1 MADDRFDGI
10 NRTSSGK
17 QLLVYLIN
25 CSIVFAP
32 LLHNTASALPAGA
45 NIAAGDIDI
54 QSFANE
60 QLINQYSD
68 LGIINWDDF
77 SISADELVKIL
88 QNSPDA
94 TLLNRVTSANPSELL
109 GALQA
114 TGKVYVVN
122 PNGVLVGENAEINA
136 AEFIAS
142 TLDVSDQDFLDGGEL
157 QFLGSSDSAVVNLG
171 SITTEN
177 GDAIL
182 IAQIVD
188 NQGEISAE
196 NGVAGL
202 VAGQDVLFMPEGDQR
217 IRVQRSLGAEQD
229 TGVLNSG
236 LIEAA
241 QAELKAAGGDV
252 YQLGINQQGV
262 VRASGVET
270 VAGRV
275 LLTAESG
282 TIQHSGDI
290 SASNADG
297 SGGDVRIGGDY
308 QGKGDELPTASYVSV
323 TETGSI
329 DVSAQTDNQ
338 SAGEAIVWSDIQ
350 TDFAGRVDG
359 QAGSVAGDGAFVE
372 VSGKKILNYTGLADL
387 SSAQGRVGTL
397 LLDPEKAVISD
408 ATDDQSNGVFNTTV
422 LENNLAS
429 SNMIIDASTYGDSS
443 TGAKGDIEV
452 NSALGWTSGNS
463 LTLKAG
469 SRILVNADVDA
480 DTGTVKLLAG
490 AYDNNNPTS
499 INLASAAT
507 ITAGTLQTGQ
517 NPDAAPPG
525 MNPQPIDYRMTGAV
539 NLAGTLDV
547 GTLDIALLGGGIQ
560 GGYYADNAANRI
572 DTLSASSTG
581 STSTSSTISGEIDI
595 VDGFGELTVGGT
607 ITTGI
612 QGHISIVTPGDLTLS
627 SGTGI
632 NGGYNGNIV
641 LASQDGSFINNAG
654 SSALTVQNNGRYLI
668 YSDTPNN
675 TTTGGLA
682 GAPVYNTRHIT
693 SAPSTI
699 TATGNRFLYGMPA
712 TATITADDLSRSA
725 GLANPSF
732 TFQVSGLV
740 GSDTA
745 AQAFTGTPSLTTTA
759 DTNSAA
765 GTYTISVTQ
774 GSLQATDYNYGFQFI
789 DGTLTV
795 TSDKVLVVTANDA
808 TRDFGDANP
817 SFSSSFTGF
826 QGSDDET
833 LFNGFNIAY
842 ATSAV
847 PSSPVGTYNI
857 TPSGA
862 STLSDYDVTY
872 QSGTLTIDRRLVTI
886 RADDASM
893 TYLDTT
899 PTLTSTISG
908 LASFDD
914 ESVISGLQVN
924 ADNITGAG
932 TFAIRPSSATA
943 SNYTFNYVN
952 GELTVNP
959 RDITLRVGNG
969 NITYGEATPSFGLF
983 YSNLNG
989 NSSSVVD
996 TSGLVVNKPSSFA
1009 DAGTYTITASGINDP
1024 DFNVTYESGTLT
1036 VNKADL
1042 TVTANDASRV
1052 YGDDNP
1058 AFSASVNG
1066 LVAGDSLT
1074 DALPGL
1080 SFSTT
1085 ADKSSN
1091 VSTYDITPT
1100 ANASGNYNVDF
1111 RNGRLTVN
1119 KATITSLTTVPI
1131 GRQYGDD
1138 NPGFTL
1144 QATGLKNGDS
1154 TSSAFNF
1161 AASTTAT
1168 VTSPVGRYTVNIDA
1182 VNSVNYSIP
1191 SHVITQGSLTI
1202 APRDL
1207 TVVVDDVVREYG
1219 DPNPEFSASASG
1231 VAFFDS
1237 VDQVLGGFSFL
1248 APEQYADVGTYT
1260 DAIVPSA
1267 TSNANYNIVVEAGD
1281 MTITP
1286 APITLFA
1293 ANNNRIYGDS
1303 ADPEILLNQVQG
1315 LKRASDIG
1323 ILDETIRS
1331 TATSSS
1337 DVGFYSMESTLGT
1350 ANYEVVSTEGIM
1362 YVFPAP
1368 ITASFSPTTVVY
1380 GDDPSGQYNLT
1391 VNGIKAGDT
1400 ANSIFEIGPV
1410 TSTSTLNVGSYDLV
1424 VSLNSANYSL
1434 QGSVNGRGML
1444 NVTPR
1449 PIAFNFVGEF
1459 NKSIGDPHP
1468 NYYSGLTLSNSIFDP
1483 VSSVFKIN
1491 GLPAGDV
1498 PGNYELEAEMIN
1510 PNYQIDPT
1518 VVSIQAASLFIDSAI
1533 EIAAIDTD
1541 YDVEVKEETV
1551 VVLDGLD
1558 RYKDDEWWANEDIE
1572 VIRADRYYGNAD
1584 RWFTD
1589 FPDLGFDQIRSY
1601 LDSLGP
1607 SERENSLILQMIVE
1621 ENGLTG
1627 GEVTDAM
1634 IRDFMATLEM
1644 PEEPGEGASE
1654 SELAAYAEQMERRG
1668 VAIGGLAPVL
1678 MGFSED
1684 MQARVANGEALSVG
1698 ERRLFDAINRKFRE
1712 SRDAMVSDMVSRAA
1726 AWQAE
1731 QEEIARNN
1739 PGATLSN
1746 LLGNDV
1752 PYNSFID
1759 GAEADFLNDRMAAYS
1774 ALGVAA
1780 GLAGGAAAAGGTA
1793 AVAVAV
1799 SNTVLVSI
1807 LGSQNIAVGGMS
1819 SAAINTALVSGAA
1832 SGIAVGAAFAILVGT
1847 TRTIQ
1852 VVQNAEQAELFNQIV
1867 SGNRSGALNFSEAP
1881 DPDLVSSIFGNPADE
1896 VAASLDR
1903 TASMMA
1909 IMDMLVEI

>member
-1 MADDRFDGI
+1 MSIPVSCFDSLDRK
-10 NRTSSGK
+10 SSRK
-17 QLLVYLIN
+17 RLLVYLIN

-32 LLHNTASALPAGA
+32 LLHNTASALPSGAG
-45 NIAAGDIDI
+45 IIAGDIDI

-114 TGKVYVVN
+114 TGKVYVIN

-142 TLDVSDQDFLDGGEL
+142 TLDVSDQDFLNGGDL
-157 QFLGSSDSAVVNLG
+157 QFLGSSDSAVINLG
-171 SITTEN
+171 SITAEN

-188 NQGEISAE
+188 NQGEVTAPS
-196 NGVAGL
+196 GVAGL

-217 IRVQRSLGAEQD
+217 IRVQRSLGTEIK
-229 TGVLNSG
+229 TGAQNSG
-236 LIEAA
+236 LVEAA

-290 SASNADG
+290 AARNADG
-297 SGGDVRIGGDY
+297 SGGDVRIGGDF
-308 QGKGDELPTASYVSV
+308 QGQGDQLPTASYVSV
-323 TETGSI
+323 SETGRI
-329 DVSAQTDNQ
+329 DVSAQADNQ

-350 TDFAGRVDG
+350 TDFAGRING

-372 VSGKKILNYTGLADL
+372 VSGKKLLNYTGLTDL
-387 SSAQGRVGTL
+387 RSPQGRVGTL

-408 ATDDQSNGVFNTTV
+408 ATDDQVNGVFNTTV

-429 SNMIIDASTYGDSS
+429 ANMIIDASTYGDSS

-480 DTGTVKLLAG
+480 GTGTVNLLAG
-490 AYDNNNPTS
+490 AYDSSNSTS
-499 INLASAAT
+499 INLASSAT
-507 ITAGTLQTGQ
+507 ITASTLQTGQ

-525 MNPQPIDYRMTGAV
+525 INLQPINSRRTGAV

-547 GTLDIALLGGGIQ
+547 GTLDITTLGGGIQ
-560 GGYYADNAANRI
+560 GNYDADNTGNRI
-572 DTLSASSTG
+572 GTLT
-581 STSTSSTISGEIDI
+581 TSSTSGNISGEIDI

-607 ITTGI
+607 LATDIL
-612 QGHISIVTPGDLTLS
+612 GHISIVTPGDLTLS

-632 NGGYNGNIV
+632 NAGYNGNIV

-682 GAPVYNTRHIT
+682 GAPVYNTRHTT

-699 TATGNRFLYGMPA
+699 TATGNRFLYGLQA

-732 TFQVSGLV
+732 TYQVSGLV

-745 AQAFTGTPSLTTTA
+745 AQAFTGTPSLSTTA
-759 DTNSAA
+759 DTSSAA
-765 GTYTISVTQ
+765 GTYNITVTQ
-774 GSLQATDYNYGFQFI
+774 GSLQATDYNYDFQFV

-795 TSDKVLVVTANDA
+795 TADKVLVVTANNA

-817 SFSSSFTGF
+817 SFSSSFSGF

-833 LFNGFNIAY
+833 LFDGFNISY

-914 ESVISGLQVN
+914 ESVISGLQVA
-924 ADNITGAG
+924 ADTITGAG

-943 SNYTFNYVN
+943 SNYSFNYVN

-989 NSSSVVD
+989 YSSSVVD
-996 TSGLVVNKPSSFA
+996 TSALVVNKPSSFA

-1066 LVAGDSLT
+1066 LVAGDTLT

-1119 KATITSLTTVPI
+1119 KATITSLTTVPA

-1168 VTSPVGRYTVNIDA
+1168 VTSPVGRYTVNIDS

-1207 TVVVDDVVREYG
+1207 NVTVNDVVREYG
-1219 DPNPEFSASASG
+1219 DPNPEFSASVSG

-1248 APEQYADVGTYT
+1248 APEQFANAGTYT

-1286 APITLFA
+1286 APVTLYA
-1293 ANNNRIYGDS
+1293 ANSSRVYGDS
-1303 ADPEILLNQVQG
+1303 VDPSIQLNQVQG

-1331 TATSSS
+1331 NATSSS
-1337 DVGFYSMESTLGT
+1337 DVGFYSLSATLGT
-1350 ANYEVVSTEGIM
+1350 PNYEVVSTEGTM
-1362 YVFPAP
+1362 YVVPAP
-1368 ITASFSPTTVVY
+1368 ITASLSPTTVAY
-1380 GDDPSGQYNLT
+1380 GDDPSDQYNLS
-1391 VNGIKAGDT
+1391 VNGLKAGDS
-1400 ANSIFEIGPV
+1400 ANSIFDIGPI
-1410 TSTSTLNVGSYDLV
+1410 TSTRLNVGTYDVLA
-1424 VSLNSANYSL
+1424 SLTSPNYRL
-1434 QGSVNGRGML
+1434 QGTVDGRGML

-1449 PIAFNFVGEF
+1449 LIAADFVGEF
-1459 NKSIGDPHP
+1459 RKEFGGPHP
-1468 NYYSGLTLSNSIFDP
+1468 NYYTGITLSNSIVDP
-1483 VSSVFKIN
+1483 ITSVFQIN
-1491 GLPAGDV
+1491 GLPSV
-1498 PGNYELEAEMIN
+1498 EMPGRYQLSAELIN
-1510 PNYQIDPT
+1510 SNYQLDPT
-1518 VVSIQAASLFIDSAI
+1518 VVGIQVASLTVGDIII
-1533 EIAAIDTD
+1533 EAIDV
-1541 YDVEVKEETV
+1541 DVDVTVKEETT
-1551 VVLDGLD
+1551 VVLDNVDLYQD
-1558 RYKDDEWWANEDIE
+1558 IEERLEQQNQNIE

-1589 FPDLGFDQIRSY
+1589 FPELGFDQIRSY

-1607 SERENSLILQMIVE
+1607 SERENSLILQMIVD

-1654 SELAAYAEQMERRG
+1654 SELAAYAEQLERRG
-1668 VAIGGLAPVL
+1668 TAVGGLAPVL

-1684 MQARVANGEALSVG
+1684 MQARLSNGEALSVG
-1698 ERRLFDAINRKFRE
+1698 ERRLFDAINRKFTENRE
-1712 SRDAMVSDMVSRAA
+1712 AMVTDMANRAA

-1739 PGATLSN
+1739 PGATLN
-1746 LLGNDV
+1746 TLIGNDV
-1752 PYNSFID
+1752 PYTSFID
-1759 GAEADFLNDRMAAYS
+1759 GAEADFLNERMAAYS
-1774 ALGVAA
+1774 AIGVAG
-1780 GLAGGAAAAGGTA
+1780 GLLGGAAVAGGTA

-1799 SNTVLVSI
+1799 SNTVLVAM
-1807 LGSQNIAVGGMS
+1807 LGSQNIAIGGMS
-1819 SAAINTALVSGAA
+1819 TAAINTALVSGAA
-1832 SGIAVGAAFAILVGT
+1832 SGIAIGAAFAILVGT

-1852 VVQNAEQAELFNQIV
+1852 VVQNAEQGELFNQIV
-1867 SGNRSGALNFSEAP
+1867 SGDRSGALNFSEAP
-1881 DPDLVSSIFGNPADE
+1881 DPDLISSIIGNPVDE

-1903 TASMMA
+1903 TASMLA

>member
-1 MADDRFDGI
+1 MSIPDSCFDSLDRK
-10 NRTSSGK
+10 NSRK
-17 QLLVYLIN
+17 RLLVYLIN
-25 CSIVFAP
+25 CSIVCAP
-32 LLHNTASALPAGA
+32 LLHNTASALPTGAG
-45 NIAAGDIDI
+45 IVAGDIDI

-77 SISADELVKIL
+77 SISADELVRIL

-114 TGKVYVVN
+114 TGKVYVIN

-142 TLDVSDQDFLDGGEL
+142 TLDVSDQDFLNGGDL
-157 QFLGSSDSAVVNLG
+157 QFLGSSESAVVNLG
-171 SITTEN
+171 SITAEN

-182 IAQIVD
+182 VAQIVD
-188 NQGEISAE
+188 NQGEITAPT
-196 NGVAGL
+196 GMAGL

-217 IRVQRSLGAEQD
+217 IRVQRSLEAELE
-229 TGVLNSG
+229 TGVINSG
-236 LIEAA
+236 LVEAA

-262 VRASGVET
+262 VRASGVEN
-270 VAGRV
+270 VGGRV

-282 TIQHSGDI
+282 MIQHSGVI
-290 SASNADG
+290 SAVNADG
-297 SGGDVRIGGDY
+297 SGGDVRIGGDF
-308 QGKGDELPTASYVSV
+308 QGKGSELPTADYVSV
-323 TETGSI
+323 SESGRI
-329 DVSAQTDNQ
+329 DVSAQADNQ
-338 SAGEAIVWSDIQ
+338 SAGEAIVWSDVQ

-359 QAGSVAGDGAFVE
+359 QSGSAAGDGAFVE
-372 VSGKKILNYTGLADL
+372 VSGKKVLNYTGLADL
-387 SSAQGRVGTL
+387 RSTQGRVGTL
-397 LLDPEKAVISD
+397 LLDPETAVISD
-408 ATDDQSNGVFNTTV
+408 ATDDQGNGVFNTTV

-429 SNMIIDASTYGDSS
+429 ANMIINASTYGDSN

-469 SRILVNADVDA
+469 SRILVNANVDA
-480 DTGTVKLLAG
+480 GTGRVNLLAG
-490 AYDNNNPTS
+490 AYDFSNSTS
-499 INLASAAT
+499 INLASSAT

-525 MNPQPIDYRMTGAV
+525 INLEPINSRRTGAV

-547 GTLDIALLGGGIQ
+547 GTLDITTLGGGIQ
-560 GGYYADNAANRI
+560 GNYEADNAGNRI
-572 DTLSASSTG
+572 GTLTTSSTSG
-581 STSTSSTISGEIDI
+581 TISGEIDI

-607 ITTGI
+607 ITTDI

-632 NGGYNGNIV
+632 NAGYNGNIV

-654 SSALTVQNNGRYLI
+654 SSALTVQNNGRYLV

-682 GAPVYNTRHIT
+682 GAPVYNTRHST

-732 TFQVSGLV
+732 TYQVSGLV

-745 AQAFTGTPSLTTTA
+745 AQAFTGIPSLTTTA
-759 DTNSAA
+759 DNSSAA
-765 GTYTISVTQ
+765 GTYTITVGQ
-774 GSLQATDYNYGFQFI
+774 GSLQATDYNYGFQFV

-795 TSDKVLVVTANDA
+795 TADKVLVVTANNA
-808 TRDFGDANP
+808 TRDFGDDNP
-817 SFSSSFTGF
+817 SFSSSFSGF

-833 LFNGFNIAY
+833 LFDGFNISY

-847 PSSPVGTYNI
+847 PSSPVGTYSI

-862 STLSDYDVTY
+862 SSLNDYDVTY
-872 QSGTLTIDRRLVTI
+872 QSGTLTIDRRMVTI

-899 PTLTSTISG
+899 PSLTSTISG

-914 ESVISGLQVN
+914 ESVISGLQVV

-943 SNYTFNYVN
+943 SNYAFNYVN

-969 NITYGEATPSFGLF
+969 NITYGEATPDFGLF

-989 NSSSVVD
+989 HSSSVVD
-996 TSGLVVNKPSSFA
+996 ASDLVLEKPSSPTA
-1009 DAGTYTITASGINDP
+1009 AGTYTIYASGISDSN
-1024 DFNVTYESGTLT
+1024 FNVTYEPGTLT

-1042 TVTANDASRV
+1042 IVTANDANRE
-1052 YGDDNP
+1052 YGDENP
-1058 AFSASVNG
+1058 TFSASVTG
-1066 LVAGDSLT
+1066 LVAGDT
-1074 DALPGL
+1074 INTAVPGL
-1080 SFSTT
+1080 SFSTNASQSSNAGQYSIIPSST
-1085 ADKSSN
+1085 AD
-1091 VSTYDITPT
+1091 
-1100 ANASGNYNVDF
+1100 SGNYNIDY
-1111 RNGRLTVN
+1111 NYGQLTVT
-1119 KATITSLTTVPI
+1119 KAPISFLSTVPAS
-1131 GRQYGDD
+1131 RQYGDD

-1154 TSSAFNF
+1154 VYSAFNF
-1161 AASTTAT
+1161 AASTTAQ
-1168 VTSPVGRYTVNIDA
+1168 VTSPVGRYAVNIDS

-1207 TVVVDDVVREYG
+1207 NVVVDDVVREYG
-1219 DPNPEFSASASG
+1219 DPNPEFTASASG

-1248 APEQYADVGTYT
+1248 APEQFANAGSYT

-1267 TSNANYNIVVEAGD
+1267 TSNANYNIVVDAGD

-1286 APITLFA
+1286 ATVTLYA
-1293 ANNNRIYGDS
+1293 ANSSRIYGDS
-1303 ADPEILLNQVQG
+1303 ADPAIQLNQVQG

-1331 TATSSS
+1331 NATSSS
-1337 DVGFYSMESTLGT
+1337 DVGFYSLEATLGT
-1350 ANYEVVSTEGIM
+1350 PNYEVVSTEGTL
-1362 YVFPAP
+1362 YVVPAP
-1368 ITASFSPTTVVY
+1368 ITASLSPTTVTY
-1380 GDDPSGQYNLT
+1380 GDDPSDQYNLT
-1391 VNGIKAGDT
+1391 VDGLKAGDS
-1400 ANSIFEIGPV
+1400 ANSIFDIGPI
-1410 TSTSTLNVGSYDLV
+1410 TSTKLNVGTYDVLA
-1424 VSLNSANYSL
+1424 SLTSPNYRL
-1434 QGSVNGRGML
+1434 QGTVDGRGML

-1449 PIAFNFVGEF
+1449 LIAADFVGEF
-1459 NKSIGDPHP
+1459 RKEFGGPHP
-1468 NYYSGLTLSNSIFDP
+1468 NYYDGFTLSNSIVDP
-1483 VSSVFKIN
+1483 ITSVFQIN
-1491 GLPAGDV
+1491 GLPSV
-1498 PGNYELEAEMIN
+1498 EMPGRYQLSAELIN
-1510 PNYQIDPT
+1510 PNYQLDPT
-1518 VVSIQAASLFIDSAI
+1518 VVGIQVASLTVGDIIID
-1533 EIAAIDTD
+1533 AIDV
-1541 YDVEVKEETV
+1541 DVDVTVKEETA
-1551 VVLDGLD
+1551 VVLDNIDLYQD
-1558 RYKDDEWWANEDIE
+1558 IEERLEQQNQNIE

-1584 RWFTD
+1584 RWFSD
-1589 FPDLGFDQIRSY
+1589 FPELGLDQIRSY

-1607 SERENSLILQMIVE
+1607 AERENSIILQMIVE

-1644 PEEPGEGASE
+1644 PEEPGEEASE
-1654 SELAAYAEQMERRG
+1654 SELAAYAEQLERRG
-1668 VAIGGLAPVL
+1668 IAIGGLAPVL
-1678 MGFSED
+1678 VGFSED
-1684 MQARVANGEALSVG
+1684 MQARVSNGEALSVG
-1698 ERRLFDAINRKFRE
+1698 ERRLFDAINRKFTE
-1712 SRDAMVSDMVSRAA
+1712 NRDAMISDMTSRAA
-1726 AWQAE
+1726 AWQAQ

-1752 PYNSFID
+1752 PYTSFID
-1759 GAEADFLNDRMAAYS
+1759 GAEADFMAERTAAY
-1774 ALGVAA
+1774 AAMIAAGTAGVVGGAVA
-1780 GLAGGAAAAGGTA
+1780 ISSGLAGSA
-1793 AVAVAV
+1793 AVAALMG
-1799 SNTVLVSI
+1799 SLV
-1807 LGSQNIAVGGMS
+1807 GMNQ
-1819 SAAINTALVSGAA
+1819 AAYGAA
-1832 SGIAVGAAFAILVGT
+1832 TSAMIAGISSGSLAGVFVGVSFGVLVGAA
-1847 TRTIQ
+1847 RTVQ
-1852 VVQNAEQAELFNQIV
+1852 VVQNAEQEAFYNQLV
-1867 SGNRSGALNFSEAP
+1867 SGESAGSLNFSEVPPP
-1881 DPDLVSSIFGNPADE
+1881 DMITTVFGDPIDE